1 MKAIGTRSV
10 RAIGEAMVE
19 MAPVG
24 DGLYRRGFAGDTFN
38 TAWHMARWL
47 GPGAEVGMV
56 TRLGQDRV
64 SDAFAAEMAADG
76 MVLGGVSRDPERGMG
91 LYLIEL
97 DGVER
102 SFHYWRDTSA
112 ARRLADDAAALAAAL
127 RGVGLVHLSGITL
140 AILPDAG
147 RAALFAVL
155 TAYRAA
161 GGVVSFDPNIRMRL
175 WRSAE
180 EMQSVVARML
190 GLTDIALPSL
200 DDERAHFGD
209 ADAAAV
215 VERMAAAGVA
225 EVVVKDGA
233 GPVTVSAGGRV
244 QRVETPAVAG
254 IRDTTGAGDAFNA
267 GYLAGRVLGLE
278 ARACVRAGQRL
289 AGLVLQHPGARAPR
303 EAVAALGPVG

>member
-1 MKAIGTRSV
+1 MKRIGAASV

-24 DGLYRRGFAGDTFN
+24 DLYRRGFAGDTFN

-47 GPGAEVGMV
+47 GPRAGVGMV
-56 TRLGQDRV
+56 TRVGADTV
-64 SDAFAAEMAADG
+64 SDAFVAEMAADG
-76 MVLGGVSRDPERGMG
+76 MEVSGVAWDARRGMG

-102 SFHYWRDTSA
+102 RFHYWRDTSA
-112 ARRLADDAAALAAAL
+112 ARGLAEDPAALAAAL

-140 AILPDAG
+140 AILPEAG
-147 RAALFAVL
+147 REALFSVL
-155 TAYRAA
+155 ERFRAE

-175 WRSAE
+175 WGSAG
-180 EMQSVVARML
+180 EMQAVVTRML

-200 DDERAHFGD
+200 EDERAHFGD

-215 VERMAAAGVA
+215 VARMAAAGVA

-233 GPVTVSAGGRV
+233 GPVTLCADGAMR
-244 QRVETPAVAG
+244 QVETPPVAG

-278 ARACVRAGQRL
+278 AGACVGAGQRL
-289 AGLVLQHPGARAPR
+289 AGVVLQHPGARAPR
-303 EAVAALGPVG
+303 EAVAALGAVG